1 MYLDSDSDSDK
12 DFNNQDSQ
20 GTPSFLSS
28 NMGIV
33 VGVGVV
39 LAIGAVI
46 LYKRRE
52 RSQSADSNGS
62 NDSFTYK

>member
-1 MYLDSDSDSDK
+1 
-12 DFNNQDSQ
+12 
-20 GTPSFLSS
+20 
-28 NMGIV
+28 MGIV

-62 NDSFTYK
+62 NDSFTYKWTNLLMKLLLLTLHIQL